1 MALNVDFD
9 VLEGPVSQFSPS
21 SYLSIN
27 PYFRIAAP
35 FTGTKTETLSFG
47 TLGNDYMS
55 SQCKINADFQI
66 VTLSGTFEFVNVL
79 DFHETRTAIS
89 IVIAIYN

>member
-1 MALNVDFD
+1 MPPVALDVDFD
-9 VLEGPVSQFSPS
+9 VLEGPISQFSPG

-27 PYFRIAAP
+27 RYFRIAAP

-55 SQCKINADFQI
+55 LVVELK
-66 VTLSGTFEFVNVL
+66 FVPITVQELRRLEHCLEHLNL
-79 DFHETRTAIS
+79 
-89 IVIAIYN
+89 

>member
-9 VLEGPVSQFSPS
+9 VLEGPISLFSPG

-27 PYFRIAAP
+27 RYFRIAAP

-55 SQCKINADFQI
+55 LVVELK
-66 VTLSGTFEFVNVL
+66 FVPITVQEL
-79 DFHETRTAIS
+79 R
-89 IVIAIYN
+89 

>member
-9 VLEGPVSQFSPS
+9 VLEGPISLFSPG

-27 PYFRIAAP
+27 RYFRIAAP
-35 FTGTKTETLSFG
+35 FTDTKTETLSFG

-55 SQCKINADFQI
+55 LVVELK
-66 VTLSGTFEFVNVL
+66 FVPITVQEL
-79 DFHETRTAIS
+79 R
-89 IVIAIYN
+89 

>member
-1 MALNVDFD
+1 MALDVDFG
-9 VLEGPVSQFSPS
+9 VLEGPISQFSPG

-27 PYFRIAAP
+27 RYFRIAAL

-55 SQCKINADFQI
+55 LVVELK
-66 VTLSGTFEFVNVL
+66 FVPITVQEL
-79 DFHETRTAIS
+79 R
-89 IVIAIYN
+89 